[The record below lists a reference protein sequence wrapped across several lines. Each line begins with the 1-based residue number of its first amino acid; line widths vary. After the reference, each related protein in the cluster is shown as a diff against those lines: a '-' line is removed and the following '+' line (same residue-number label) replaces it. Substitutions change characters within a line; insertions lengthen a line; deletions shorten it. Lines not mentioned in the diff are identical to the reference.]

1 MTKSL
6 QSCGGL
12 PALQLGHT
20 ALLCVKVR
28 VRTIHTLSFGDRKVP
43 AVKSAADCVVRLE
56 ISSNWGMAG
65 FSETCKRLFA
75 SVKFRE
81 VCSLQRNPMLPI
93 FKSVRIQSFPKKK
106 GLSNLPSEERFSGQ
120 YLVNLRDS

>member
-1 MTKSL
+1 M
-6 QSCGGL
+6 
-12 PALQLGHT
+12 QLGHT

-28 VRTIHTLSFGDRKVP
+28 VTTVRTLSFGDRKVP
-43 AVKSAADCVVRLE
+43 TVKSAADCVVRLE

-65 FSETCKRLFA
+65 FRETCCKRLFA

-93 FKSVRIQSFPKKK
+93 FKSVRIQSFQKKK
-106 GLSNLPSEERFSGQ
+106 ALSNLPSEERLIGQ
-120 YLVNLRDS
+120 YFVNLRDS